1 MASFSAISA
10 PFGLK
15 LAESRVLVQRRAVT
29 GGAADSWVLTY
40 PAGTPRAAVG
50 AGQRHLLQ
58 VQQHGEDG
66 RARHRRV
73 RRTHMCVA
81 GEQLR
86 EGWKGCAWVG
96 VRARVRKSAQAAQQ
110 ASGSAH

>member
-1 MASFSAISA
+1 M
-10 PFGLK
+10 
-15 LAESRVLVQRRAVT
+15 QRRAVAD
-29 GGAADSWVLTY
+29 GAADSWVLTY
-40 PAGTPRAAVG
+40 AAGTPCAAVG

-86 EGWKGCAWVG
+86 EGWKGRAWVG
-96 VRARVRKSAQAAQQ
+96 VRAWVRKSAQAAQQ
-110 ASGSAH
+110 ASRGSH